1 MKLAKRNPIEF
12 YVHYVT
18 NPTHPPSEPLVARNL
33 AGKVAHVRLPL
44 AWHGR
49 LCYYATQRSSC
60 DDGKEA
66 WQEGGRQANHTSG

>member
-1 MKLAKRNPIEF
+1 MPMYILRNPSDSS
-12 YVHYVT
+12 
-18 NPTHPPSEPLVARNL
+18 SEPLVARNL
-33 AGKVAHVRLPL
+33 AGKVAHVRLLL

-66 WQEGGRQANHTSG
+66 WQEGGRQASHTSGLAIHESMM